1 MIEAISILSFLL
13 VICIFVIVNLL
24 RKIEKIDDELTDVS
38 MNMEEFI
45 VQIKSAKNKINEI
58 DSKGIFEKDD
68 EVGTVFAGIKDVID
82 SINLKYDI
90 EETDNEKQLFY
101 KNVKL
106 KQQRAV
112 VEAAN
117 KPRRG
122 RPRKNK
128 LYFTQDTEDA
138 IIAYNTEEI
147 DELRNK
153 VFNDYIYKPL

>member
-90 EETDNEKQLFY
+90 EETDNEK
-101 KNVKL
+101 
-106 KQQRAV
+106 
-112 VEAAN
+112 
-117 KPRRG
+117 
-122 RPRKNK
+122 
-128 LYFTQDTEDA
+128 
-138 IIAYNTEEI
+138 
-147 DELRNK
+147 
-153 VFNDYIYKPL
+153 